1 MNTKLAFLSKNE
13 RVGLWRVS
21 EKFVRPSITY
31 YDDSSCWCFEVTAFY
46 RNLYIRVDRR
56 AK

>member
-56 AK
+56 AR